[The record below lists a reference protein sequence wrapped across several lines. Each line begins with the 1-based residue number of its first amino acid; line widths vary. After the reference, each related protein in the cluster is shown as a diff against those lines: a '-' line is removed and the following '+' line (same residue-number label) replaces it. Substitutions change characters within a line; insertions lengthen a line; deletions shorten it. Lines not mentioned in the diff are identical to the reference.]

1 MTLDEESLI
10 VACCSDIAGQVRGKA
25 FPARQLEN
33 RMRRGIGWT
42 PTNVQITCFDNIAES
57 PFGSFGD
64 LLLMPDSNASVNVFY
79 QNDLPPERFIICD
92 IKHTDGNPWECCTR
106 SILNLALQRLQGA
119 SGLKLS
125 SAFEHEFQFR
135 NVESPLGSAF
145 SFAGIRAQREFG
157 ETLVST
163 LNAARLQ
170 PDTFL
175 REYGRDQYEI
185 TIAPQC
191 GIKSADHAVIL
202 RELTRA
208 TAERQGQ
215 SISFTPLRDPNQV
228 GNGVHIHMSFID
240 EHGDPTTYDPTSATG
255 LSDVAGSFVAG
266 ILKYLNSIVALTAP
280 SAVSYKR
287 LTPHRWS
294 AAFNNLGS
302 RDREAAVRI
311 CPVSE
316 LSDINKAAQYHFEF
330 RAADAAASPYLQLA
344 ALVHA
349 GTQGIEDTLPTP
361 LATEK
366 DLSSLAAAE
375 LVNHGY
381 VRLPENL
388 ENALNLLASNDTVE
402 RWFPSSFIEVYLKHK
417 RGELEYLKGKDEAE
431 MFAAYE
437 QVY

>member
-1 MTLDEESLI
+1 
-10 VACCSDIAGQVRGKA
+10 
-25 FPARQLEN
+25 
-33 RMRRGIGWT
+33 
-42 PTNVQITCFDNIAES
+42 
-57 PFGSFGD
+57 
-64 LLLMPDSNASVNVFY
+64 
-79 QNDLPPERFIICD
+79 
-92 IKHTDGNPWECCTR
+92 
-106 SILNLALQRLQGA
+106 LQDVSR
-119 SGLKLS
+119 LKLS

-135 NVESPLGSAF
+135 DVGRPLGGAF
-145 SFAGIRAQREFG
+145 SFAGIRAQRKFG
-157 ETLVST
+157 EALVST
-163 LNAARLQ
+163 LNAARLE

-175 REYGRDQYEI
+175 REYGRDQYEV

-215 SISFTPLRDPNQV
+215 SVSFTPLRDPNHV

-240 EHGDPTTYDPTSATG
+240 EHGNPTTYDPASATG
-255 LSDVAGSFVAG
+255 LSEIAGGFVAG
-266 ILKYLNSIVALTAP
+266 ILKYLDSIVALTAP

-349 GTQGIEDTLPTP
+349 GTQGIEDALPTP
-361 LATEK
+361 LANEI
-366 DLSSLAAAE
+366 DLSSLTDTE

-381 VRLPENL
+381 IRLPANL
-388 ENALNLLASNDTVE
+388 ENALDLLERNDIVK

-417 RGELEYLKGKDEAE
+417 RGELEYLKDKDEAE
-431 MFAAYE
+431 IYAAYE

>member
-1 MTLDEESLI
+1 LDNESLI
-10 VACCSDIAGQVRGKA
+10 FACCSDLAGQVRGKA
-25 FPARQLEN
+25 FPARQLEK

-57 PFGSFGD
+57 PFGSLGD
-64 LLLMPDSNASVNVFY
+64 LLLIPDSNASVNVFY
-79 QNDLPPERFIICD
+79 QDDLLPDRFIICD

-106 SILNLALQRLQGA
+106 SILDLALQRLQ
-119 SGLKLS
+119 SVSQIKLS

-135 NVESPLGSAF
+135 DVGRHLGSAF
-145 SFAGIRAQREFG
+145 SFEGIRAQRKFG
-157 ETLVST
+157 KTLVST
-163 LNAARLQ
+163 LNAAGLE

-175 REYGRDQYEI
+175 REYGPDQYEV
-185 TIAPQC
+185 TIAPQY

-202 RELTRA
+202 RELTRG

-215 SISFTPLRDPNQV
+215 SVSFTPLRDPNSV

-240 EHGDPTTYDPTSATG
+240 EHGNPTTYDPASATG

-266 ILKYLNSIVALTAP
+266 ILKYLDSIVALTAP
-280 SAVSYKR
+280 SVLSYKR

-294 AAFNNLGS
+294 AAFNNLGF

-316 LSDINKAAQYHFEF
+316 LSDIKKSAQYNFEF
-330 RAADAAASPYLQLA
+330 RAADATASPYLQLA

-349 GTQGIEDTLPTP
+349 GTQGIEDALPTP

-366 DLSSLAAAE
+366 DLSLLTDTE
-375 LVNHGY
+375 LGNHGY
-381 VRLPENL
+381 IKLPANL
-388 ENALNLLASNDTVE
+388 ENALDLLERNDTVKK
-402 RWFPSSFIEVYLKHK
+402 WFPSSFIEIYLKHK

-431 MFAAYE
+431 ICAAYE

>member
-1 MTLDEESLI
+1 MDHESLI
-10 VACCSDIAGQVRGKA
+10 FAGCSDLAGQVRGKA
-25 FPARQLEN
+25 FPARQLEQ

-64 LLLMPDSNASVNVFY
+64 LLLVPDSNTSVDASY
-79 QNDLPPERFIICD
+79 QDGLPPERFIICD
-92 IKHTDGNPWECCTR
+92 IRHTDGNPWEFCTR
-106 SILNLALQRLQGA
+106 SILNLALQRLQ
-119 SGLKLS
+119 SVSRMKLS

-135 NVESPLGSAF
+135 DVGNSLGSAF
-145 SFAGIRAQREFG
+145 SFAGIRAQKEFG

-163 LNAARLQ
+163 LNAAGLE

-175 REYGRDQYEI
+175 REYGPDQYEV
-185 TIAPQC
+185 TIGPQY

-202 RELTRA
+202 RELTHA

-215 SISFTPLRDPNQV
+215 SVSFTPLRDPSHV

-240 EHGDPTTYDPTSATG
+240 EHGNPATFDSASATG
-255 LSDVAGSFVAG
+255 LSAVAGSFVAG
-266 ILKYLNSIVALTAP
+266 ILKYLDSIVALTAP

-287 LTPHRWS
+287 LKPHRWS
-294 AAFNNLGS
+294 AAFNNLGF

-316 LSDINKAAQYHFEF
+316 LSDIERAAQYHFEF

-349 GTQGIEDTLPTP
+349 GTQGIEDALPTP
-361 LATEK
+361 LAIEK
-366 DLSSLAAAE
+366 DLSSLTDTE
-375 LVNHGY
+375 LVDHGY
-381 VRLPENL
+381 VKLPPNL
-388 ENALNLLASNDTVE
+388 ECALDLLERNDTVK
-402 RWFPSSFIEVYLKHK
+402 RWFPNTFIEVYLKHK
-417 RGELEYLKGKDEAE
+417 RGELEYLKDKDDLEIC
-431 MFAAYE
+431 AAYE